1 MGGPRLEL
9 FRFAS
14 YVFLPVAAMA
24 WYGNPEWYEKHVKPL
39 RDGYLQPEKADV
51 VRRYSDRG
59 CIMFAD
65 LARFTPAHIRN
76 PRRASTTT
84 RCSQSGEIAETPTKS
99 R

>member
-51 VRRYSDRG
+51 VRCYSDKVGMMFVDSSPLYSSTSPKPQTSFNSNLPSSKRRG
-59 CIMFAD
+59 CRGGND
-65 LARFTPAHIRN
+65 
-76 PRRASTTT
+76 
-84 RCSQSGEIAETPTKS
+84 E
-99 R
+99 